1 MSDLARFQHP
11 RFASAYA
18 RTSLEADER
27 GATEHRRRLLAGV
40 RGVVVEVGA
49 GNGRNFPLYPVTV
62 RRVVA
67 VEPDDTL
74 RGMAEAAARTAP
86 VPVEVVAGD
95 ADHLPVPDTAADV
108 VVVSLVLCSVPD
120 QASALAEIARVLR
133 AGGELRY
140 YEHVRSSRRWVGVVE
155 DLVAPVWAL
164 AAAGCHPNRRTSEA
178 LRAAGFAVEQEERF
192 RFRPLRGS
200 PPSDHVLGVARR
212 RAQRAGRMRSP
223 TA

>member
-1 MSDLARFQHP
+1 MNDLARFQHP

-27 GATEHRRRLLAGV
+27 GASEHRRRLLAGV

-62 RRVVA
+62 TRVVA

-74 RGMAEAAARTAP
+74 RSMAERAARTAS
-86 VPVEVVAGD
+86 VSIEVLAGD
-95 ADHLPVPDTAADV
+95 ADHLPVADAAADV
-108 VVVSLVLCSVPD
+108 VVTSLVLCSVPD
-120 QASALAEIARVLR
+120 QARALAEIARVLHP
-133 AGGELRY
+133 GGELRY
-140 YEHVRSSRRWVGVVE
+140 YEHVRSARRWAGVLE

-178 LRAAGFAVEQEERF
+178 IRAAGFVVEREERF
-192 RFRPLRGS
+192 TFRPLRGT
-200 PPSDHVLGVARR
+200 PPSDHLVGVARR
-212 RAQRAGRMRSP
+212 PAWG
-223 TA
+223 